1 MSVMPFRH
9 LSPSST
15 AGIREEAERMARL
28 RESELVAVRLSEPLH
43 P

>member
-15 AGIREEAERMARL
+15 EGIREEAEPMARM
-28 RESELVAVRLSEPLH
+28 RGSELAAVRLSEPLH
-43 P
+43 S